1 MTNIHIVKTFT
12 KKGGFTEI
20 KENGKSYLV
29 CSVTL
34 PESVF
39 KLLYSSA
46 KIKSI
51 ALYSDGTF
59 SVLSFF
65 STKERINK

>member
-1 MTNIHIVKTFT
+1 MTNVYVVKTFT

-20 KENGKSYLV
+20 KENGKSFLV
-29 CSVTL
+29 CSVAL
-34 PESVF
+34 PESAF

-51 ALYSDGTF
+51 ALYSDGAF